1 MNYYEHHIGDFDQAT
16 AHLTACED
24 GIYSR
29 LIRRCY
35 ATEKP
40 LPAEVSAVQRLVR
53 ARTRDEKKAVADMLA
68 EFFNLQADGWHQ
80 TRCDIELARYVEKQ
94 EKARASA
101 HARWD
106 KRICEEDANALRTH
120 CEGNAPR
127 ARSSHQTPVT
137 SNQEKTKT
145 KAPAKARASVIPE
158 NFSISEGVRAWAD
171 GYGYANLEG
180 HLVHFV
186 GYAKANGKKYIDWEQ
201 GFMNAIRDD
210 WAKLRNGTAVDY
222 AAAVAHLPGD

>member
-1 MNYYEHHIGDFDQAT
+1 MNYYAHHIGDFDQAT

-80 TRCDIELARYVEKQ
+80 TRCDIELARYAVKQ

-101 HARWD
+101 YARWGNQT
-106 KRICEEDANALRTH
+106 CETDANALRTH

-145 KAPAKARASVIPE
+145 NAPAKKRACAIPE
-158 NFSISEGVRAWAD
+158 NFSISENVRAWAAD
-171 GYGYANLEG
+171 KGFANLER
-180 HLVHFV
+180 HLEHFR
-186 GYAKANGKKYIDWEQ
+186 GYAKANGKMYSDWDH